1 MMERT
6 RDLDIQHGKDLV
18 RGVRA
23 WQELED
29 RRRTGLDIIDFRLAP
44 SDWILRY
51 SPFFY
56 RKDVLRYF
64 QRLAE
69 DIHRDTSDGLY
80 LGAKVDGLVTYLGF
94 LTMEPR
100 SFHPRDHFE
109 LGMTR
114 IAGYIPRLIPGP
126 EVDKVRGEISTNF
139 SDRYELPFDRNGWLT
154 FRRRHGISP
163 TQARKEIAAS
173 ERAIVSKVAK
183 IVGARSLPRVTIRVV
198 NEETDYWLGWVRA
211 NSSDTEFRIN
221 EADINSERY
230 YDGVPVR
237 MLIHEL
243 GGHGIQ
249 ARSFADNT
257 KEESVNPGRVETTVP
272 GVEQWLLEAWA
283 SEISRLYPSVFDGL
297 TDERRQNAE
306 MAVEL
311 QYLTDTAYTN
321 AQYELLISGRDRKVV
336 VGELAD
342 LLPHEP
348 TARIEL
354 ILELMTTRLDRM
366 FYLPVYGDG
375 SFFLRQHVES
385 LPEEAK
391 RRFTNEIHRQ
401 PMTPDQVKSLVAQLQ
416 LSNS

>member
-6 RDLDIQHGKDLV
+6 RDLDIQYGKELV

-29 RRRTGLDIIDFRLAP
+29 RKKTGLDIIDFRLAP
-44 SDWILRY
+44 SDWIFRY
-51 SPFFY
+51 SPFFS
-56 RKDVLRYF
+56 RRDVLRYF
-64 QRLAE
+64 QGLAD
-69 DIHRDTSDGLY
+69 DIRRDTSDGTY
-80 LGAKVDGLVTYLGF
+80 LGAKVDGFVTYLQF
-94 LTMEPR
+94 LTDPR
-100 SFHPRDHFE
+100 SLHPQDHFE
-109 LGMTR
+109 SGMAK
-114 IAGYIPRLIPGP
+114 IAGYVPRLIPGP
-126 EVDKVRGEISTNF
+126 EIDRVRREISTDF
-139 SDRYELPFDRNGWLT
+139 FDRYQLPFDRNGWST
-154 FRRRHGISP
+154 FRMRHGISP
-163 TQARKEIAAS
+163 NQARKEIAAS

-183 IVGARSLPRVTIRVV
+183 IVGARSLPRATIKVV
-198 NEETDYWLGWVRA
+198 NEETDYWIGWVRA

-221 EADINSERY
+221 EAGINAERY
-230 YDGVPVR
+230 YNGVPVR

-257 KEESVNPGRVETTVP
+257 REESVNPGRVETTVP

-297 TDERRQNAE
+297 TDEQRKNAE

-321 AQYELLISGRDRKVV
+321 AQYELLISGRNRKVIR
-336 VGELAD
+336 GELAE

-348 TARIEL
+348 TARIDL
-354 ILELMTTRLDRM
+354 VLDLMTTRLDRM

-375 SFFLRQHVES
+375 SFFLRQQVEI

-391 RRFTNEIHRQ
+391 RRFTDEIHRQ
-401 PMTPDQVKSLVAQLQ
+401 PMTPDQVKSLVAELQ